1 MKHTLFIAAVV
12 AGLFGTQYAHA
23 QDAAGETTK
32 KKKHTITISNQG
44 ISVDESEDSVKL
56 QAGKVKS
63 KHKEEQAGKFY
74 SKFSML
80 DLGVN
85 MLNDA
90 TVYSDPTVA
99 NYLNVP
105 AAKRNEN
112 LFDLKPS
119 KSINVNIYPVMVKF
133 LALKTGGQRLY
144 ISSGL
149 GFQVYNFRYEEN
161 LTYTKSPNGIV
172 IDSVNFRKNK
182 LAVNYLNIPLMVTGK
197 TRLYKD
203 KWLTYGVGASAG
215 YRASSWNK
223 QISEERGKQKTHGN
237 FDLTDYNACLTGEFG
252 FDGVLRF
259 YASYQLTPLY
269 NNGIEQ
275 HPICVGL
282 RIGGI

>member
-1 MKHTLFIAAVV
+1 MKHTLGIVAVV
-12 AGLFGTQYAHA
+12 AGLFTTQMAHA
-23 QDAAGETTK
+23 QDAAGETPK
-32 KKKHTITISNQG
+32 KKKHTITISNEG
-44 ISVDESEDSVKL
+44 ITVDEAEDTAKAH
-56 QAGKVKS
+56 AGKVKS
-63 KHKEEQAGKFY
+63 KKKEEQAGKFY

-90 TVYSDPTVA
+90 TVYTDPSVV

-105 AAKRNEN
+105 ASKRNEN

-133 LALKTGGQRLY
+133 LAVKTG
-144 ISSGL
+144 
-149 GFQVYNFRYEEN
+149 
-161 LTYTKSPNGIV
+161 
-172 IDSVNFRKNK
+172 
-182 LAVNYLNIPLMVTGK
+182 GK
-197 TRLYKD
+197 TRLYKE
-203 KWLTYGVGASAG
+203 KWLTYGVGATAG

-223 QISEERGKQKTHGN
+223 QISDERGKQKTHGN

-269 NNGIEQ
+269 TNGIEQ
-275 HPICVGL
+275 HPICIGL